1 MPCRH
6 LNALSAAL
14 QEVAD
19 VLHRLTL
26 SVKETRLG
34 EHCQAIELDFMN
46 DYHTSLFDISK
57 PLHLLI
63 IGTLSYPIC
72 ARFCTMITD
81 VAKISSSA

>member
-14 QEVAD
+14 QEVD

-34 EHCQAIELDFMN
+34 EHCQAVELDFMN